1 VVSGKKNS
9 FSLYE
14 NFKNKDC
21 HLEGT
26 SGVFPNNTGFIL
38 FLILAVIIF
47 SCKEETKK
55 VIKTEPVTFKK
66 EGELS
71 IFKAQKDSLLAKLDI
86 EFAESEYETQTG
98 LMYRQ
103 SMEDHQGML
112 FIFNEE
118 AMHSFYMKN
127 TEFALDLI
135 FIKSDSTI
143 GSFQE
148 NTQPFNENGLS
159 SQVPVQFVL
168 EVNAGLS
175 EKWQL
180 DIGDKIEF
188 HKN

>member
-1 VVSGKKNS
+1 MRNFLTILWLLLGSAIFFACKNESKK
-9 FSLYE
+9 
-14 NFKNKDC
+14 
-21 HLEGT
+21 
-26 SGVFPNNTGFIL
+26 I
-38 FLILAVIIF
+38 
-47 SCKEETKK
+47 
-55 VIKTEPVTFKK
+55 IKTEEVTFTK

-71 IFKAQKDSLLAKLDI
+71 IFKAEKDSLLAKLDI
-86 EFAESEYETQTG
+86 EIAESEYETQTG
-98 LMYRQ
+98 LMYRKG
-103 SMEDHQGML
+103 MDNNQGML
-112 FIFNEE
+112 FIFTDE

-148 NTQPFNENGLS
+148 NAQPLSENGLS

-180 DIGDKIEF
+180 EIGDKIEF